1 MTNRQPEPFRLSSDA
16 PPWSPRVS
24 PRVTTQQ
31 QAAEAAAFSSLVTHL
46 RGRLDVPNIEL
57 MILGGF
63 CRNCLAKWYL
73 AGAWRSGLHITYDQA
88 ARQPRPSPP
97 HRRLHRHLRRRPAL
111 ARKPLAPRRRAK
123 GCTACPTRSGR
134 RRTSQRRPWSSWRGS
149 RRPSPSTPPTR
160 SRTRPPHRLRACRTR
175 RASRLQ
181 RRQPTS
187 RQSQERCR
195 RRSCSPLPIGT
206 CLT

>member
-1 MTNRQPEPFRLSSDA
+1 MTNREPKPFRLSSEA
-16 PPWSPRVS
+16 TPYSPKYT
-24 PRVTTQQ
+24 TTQQ

-88 ARQPRPSPP
+88 ARQSSPSPP
-97 HRRLHRHLRRRPAL
+97 PPPPPPPPRDTL
-111 ARKPLAPRRRAK
+111 ARTPLAPRRRAK

-149 RRPSPSTPPTR
+149 RRPSPSMPPTR
-160 SRTRPPHRLRACRTR
+160 SRTRPPRRLRACRTR